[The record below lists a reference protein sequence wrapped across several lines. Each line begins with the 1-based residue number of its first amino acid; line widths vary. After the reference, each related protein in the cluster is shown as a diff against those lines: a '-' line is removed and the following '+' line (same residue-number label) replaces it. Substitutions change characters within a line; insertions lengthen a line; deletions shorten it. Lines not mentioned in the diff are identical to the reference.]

1 MTQTTLP
8 PLGSSSSPTAVSFIR
23 PLLSSVSDAA
33 FQSFAPLVVAGLVL
47 FDAAAATSSLA
58 AGVWIAS
65 AFWQVEPAF
74 TPYVPFLP
82 TLLLVRLLTLRHYGL
97 YRLRGAFRYSD
108 DLLGAFKGVSLGCIY
123 GFVTLF
129 FFHRGLLD
137 QPLFLSRVVFV
148 CDWAILL
155 GLVVASRVLLR
166 QAQAWARHEGHD
178 LIPAF
183 VVGVGEEARVCIAE
197 INESPRLGYKV
208 LGVLTTDERSAD
220 TPDAIEDVP
229 IIGTFDD
236 LPELARALGIKE
248 VLITDSQLHP
258 RRIFNAMMNAGRKHH
273 LNFRVVPSLF
283 NCLPEKTQI
292 EQLGSLPMIQL
303 FRDPLSGVNRFLK
316 RAMDVVGASVGLIVL
331 SPVLAAIAVAIR
343 RESPGPIFYRQERV
357 GMDGRTFQMLK
368 FRSMYAD
375 ADDEIHRRLMVE
387 TIRYPARANRGTR
400 GKPLYG
406 KVFNDPRLTRVGKWI
421 RRYSLDE
428 LPNLWN
434 VLKGEMSLVGPRP
447 PIPYEVAEYED
458 WHRTRFNVKGGVTGL
473 WQVSGRNRLTFEQ
486 MVRLDIY
493 YIENWSL
500 WLDVKILLRTIP
512 VVLRGDNTY

>member
-1 MTQTTLP
+1 MSQTTLP
-8 PLGSSSSPTAVSFIR
+8 PLGSPSSPTAVSFVR
-23 PLLSSVSDAA
+23 PLSLSVGDTTVHV
-33 FQSFAPLVVAGLVL
+33 LGHIVIAGLAL
-47 FDAAAATSSLA
+47 FDALAATGSLA
-58 AGVWIAS
+58 AGIWIAS
-65 AFWQVEPAF
+65 TFWQVEPSF
-74 TPYVPFLP
+74 TLYAPFLP
-82 TLLLVRLLTLRHYGL
+82 TLLVTRLLTLRHYGL

-123 GFVTLF
+123 GFVTMLF
-129 FFHRGLLD
+129 LHRDIFD

-148 CDWAILL
+148 CDWALML
-155 GLVVASRVLLR
+155 TLVVTSRVLLR
-166 QAQAWARHEGHD
+166 QAQSWARSEGHD

-183 VVGVGEEARVCIAE
+183 VVGTGEEARVCIAE

-208 LGVLTTDERSAD
+208 LGVLATEERA
-220 TPDAIEDVP
+220 PDAPDVIEDVP
-229 IIGTFDD
+229 VIGAFDD

-248 VLITDSQLHP
+248 VLITDSQLHS
-258 RRIFNAMMNAGRKHH
+258 RRIFNAMMQAGRKHH

-316 RAMDVVGASVGLIVL
+316 RALDVVGASVGLIAL
-331 SPVLAAIAVAIR
+331 SPLLAAIAIAIR

-375 ADDEIHRRLMVE
+375 ADDEIHRRLMVQ
-387 TIRYPARANRGTR
+387 TIRYPSRASRGSR

-406 KVFNDPRLTRVGKWI
+406 KVFNDPRLTKVGKWI

-434 VLKGEMSLVGPRP
+434 VLKGDMSLVGPRP
-447 PIPYEVAEYED
+447 PIPYEVAEYQD

-500 WLDVKILLRTIP
+500 WLDIKILLRTLP
-512 VVLRGDNTY
+512 VVFRGDNTY

>member
-1 MTQTTLP
+1 MAQTTLP
-8 PLGSSSSPTAVSFIR
+8 PLGSSSSPTAVSFVR
-23 PLLSSVSDAA
+23 PLLSSVGDTTSQ
-33 FQSFAPLVVAGLVL
+33 FFAPIVIAGLVL
-47 FDAAAATSSLA
+47 FDTAAATGSLA
-58 AGVWIAS
+58 AGIWIAS
-65 AFWQVEPAF
+65 AFWQVEPTL

-108 DLLGAFKGVSLGCIY
+108 DLLAAFKGVSLGCIY
-123 GFVTLF
+123 SFVTLF
-129 FFHRGLLD
+129 FFHRGMLD

-155 GLVVASRVLLR
+155 VLVVASRILLR
-166 QAQAWARHEGHD
+166 QVQSWVRSEGYD

-183 VVGVGEEARVCIAE
+183 VVGIGEEARVCIAE

-208 LGVLTTDERSAD
+208 LGVLTTDERTPD
-220 TPDAIEDVP
+220 TPDMIEDVP

-316 RAMDVVGASVGLIVL
+316 RALDVVGASVGLIVL
-331 SPVLAAIAVAIR
+331 SPVLAAIAIAIR

-375 ADDEIHRRLMVE
+375 ATDEIHRRLMVE
-387 TIRYPARANRGTR
+387 TIRYPSRANRGTR

-406 KVFNDPRLTRVGKWI
+406 KVFNDPRLTKVGKWI

-458 WHRTRFNVKGGVTGL
+458 WHRARFSVKGGVTGL

-500 WLDVKILLRTIP
+500 WLDIKILLRTIP